1 MSDEFPT
8 LEVALAGSAVV
19 LLWRAGLLW
28 NARRELAELSASAG
42 PERVLEHFQ
51 KHSGRLFEPVLRAG
65 MSARESGASADA
77 QRSAVAERAHRVGR
91 RLRNAGARDIVI
103 CAVLLGAL
111 VYAGAAN
118 LELRPSFFLLGGAA
132 SALLVVTALL
142 AVRSA
147 VRIETLGAD
156 LGDLLARMSA
166 TGSHTAAR
174 RCAVCGAAPVVVES
188 ADELGPRLLQ
198 LGVER
203 LAVCAHC
210 GHVGGH
216 AATPSRPAH

>member
-19 LLWRAGLLW
+19 LLWRAGLLLS
-28 NARRELAELSASAG
+28 ARRELSELSPTSG
-42 PERVLEHFQ
+42 REPELQHFQ
-51 KHSGRLFEPVLRAG
+51 KHSGRLFDPVLRAG
-65 MSARESGASADA
+65 MSARESGASAEA

-91 RLRNAGARDIVI
+91 RLRTAGARDIVI

-118 LELRPSFFLLGGAA
+118 LEVRPSFFLLGGAA
-132 SALLVVTALL
+132 SALLGMTALL

-147 VRIETLGAD
+147 VRIEALGAD
-156 LGDLLARMSA
+156 LGKLLARMSA
-166 TGSHTAAR
+166 QGSHTAAR
-174 RCAVCGAAPVVVES
+174 RCPVCGAAPVVVES
-188 ADELGPRLLQ
+188 PDELGPRLRQ